1 MTKEIIKIRNEIID
15 RLNLNINHIPIIE
28 KALND
33 SFELGYQK
41 GFREPKSNEEVL
53 TLRR

>member
-1 MTKEIIKIRNEIID
+1 MNKEIIKIRNEIID
-15 RLNLNINHIPIIE
+15 RLQLSPNRIPIIE
-28 KALND
+28 KGLND

-41 GFREPKSNEEVL
+41 GFREPKSNEEVP